1 GTVEAIFAVTVE
13 PVSEAIAEVDATA
26 SGAVG
31 APPPEAP
38 LPPPAELSPALKAL
52 YAGPL
57 WRSAQTGRSVHELAA
72 ESQAGGGPS
81 LVESILAIYGE
92 PEKKGRRPARDGSH
106 DLGS

>member
-1 GTVEAIFAVTVE
+1 MN
-13 PVSEAIAEVDATA
+13 ATA
-26 SGAVG
+26 EPGLSAG
-31 APPPEAP
+31 APP
-38 LPPPAELSPALKAL
+38 PPPAELSPALKAL

-92 PEKKGRRPARDGSH
+92 PEKKKSRRSARDG
-106 DLGS
+106 